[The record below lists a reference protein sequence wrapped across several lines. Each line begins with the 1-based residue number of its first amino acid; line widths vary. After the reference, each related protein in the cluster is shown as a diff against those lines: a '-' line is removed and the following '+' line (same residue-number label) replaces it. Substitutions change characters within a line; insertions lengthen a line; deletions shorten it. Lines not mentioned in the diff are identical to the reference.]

1 MGLIISTDEKGIK
14 VIRKDGTSKAGN
26 PYTMY
31 SLMYSFKVGEE
42 WKNGFIDCSFKKKE
56 DGTPVDLANKS
67 KILIKDAFLTG
78 TEFNG
83 TTKPKIIVM
92 DYEVLEGGE
101 NSPKP
106 SADDFLM
113 IPDGADEFMP
123 FS

>member
-1 MGLIISTDEKGIK
+1 MGMIISTDEKGIK

-42 WKNGFIDCSFKKKE
+42 WKNGFIDAGFKK
-56 DGTPVDLANKS
+56 GVDLSNKS
-67 KILIKDAFLTG
+67 KIIIKDAFLTG

-92 DYEVLEGGE
+92 DFDVLEGGDA
-101 NSPKP
+101 PKP

-113 IPDGADEFMP
+113 VTDDMQEEMP
-123 FS
+123 FT

>member
-1 MGLIISTDEKGIK
+1 MGIKLETDDKGIK

-31 SLMYSFKVGEE
+31 SLMYSFKVGDE
-42 WKNGFIDCSFKKKE
+42 WKNGFIDAGFKK
-56 DGTPVDLANKS
+56 GVDLANKS
-67 KILIKDAFLTG
+67 KIIIKDAFLTG

-92 DYEVLEGGE
+92 DFDVLEGGE
-101 NSPKP
+101 TPKP
-106 SADDFLM
+106 SADDFLV

-123 FS
+123 FE

>member
-1 MGLIISTDEKGIK
+1 MGIKLETDDKGIK

-56 DGTPVDLANKS
+56 DGAAVDLANKS
-67 KILIKDAFLTG
+67 KIIIKDAFLTG

-92 DYEVLEGGE
+92 DFDVLEGGE
-101 NSPKP
+101 APKP

-123 FS
+123 FE

>member
-1 MGLIISTDEKGIK
+1 MGIKLETDDKGIK

-42 WKNGFIDCSFKKKE
+42 WKNGFIDAGFKK
-56 DGTPVDLANKS
+56 GVDLANKT

-83 TTKPKIIVM
+83 NTKPKIIVM
-92 DYEVLEGGE
+92 DFDVLEGGDA
-101 NSPKP
+101 PKP
-106 SADDFLM
+106 ADDGAWM
-113 IPDGADEFMP
+113 NIPDGIDAELP
-123 FS
+123 FN

>member
-1 MGLIISTDEKGIK
+1 MGLIISTDEKGVK

-31 SLMYSFKVGEE
+31 SLMIPV
-42 WKNGFIDCSFKKKE
+42 KNGDEWTNVFIDAGFRK
-56 DGTPVDLANKS
+56 GVDLANKS
-67 KILIKDAFLTG
+67 KIIIKEAFMTG
-78 TEFNG
+78 NSFNG
-83 TTKPKIIVM
+83 KTSPKIFVL

-101 NSPKP
+101 SAPKP

-123 FS
+123 FN

>member
-1 MGLIISTDEKGIK
+1 MGIKLETDDKGIK

-42 WKNGFIDCSFKKKE
+42 WKNGFIDAGFKK
-56 DGTPVDLANKS
+56 GVDLANKS
-67 KILIKDAFLTG
+67 KIIIKDAFLTG

-92 DYEVLEGGE
+92 DFDVLEGGDAT
-101 NSPKP
+101 KP
-106 SADDFLM
+106 ADDGAWM
-113 IPDGADEFMP
+113 NIQDGIDAELP
-123 FS
+123 FN

>member
-1 MGLIISTDEKGIK
+1 MGIKLETDDKGIK

-42 WKNGFIDCSFKKKE
+42 WKNGFIDAGFKK
-56 DGTPVDLANKS
+56 GVDLANKT

-83 TTKPKIIVM
+83 NTKPKIIVM
-92 DYEVLEGGE
+92 DFDVLEGGDA
-101 NSPKP
+101 PKP

-113 IPDGADEFMP
+113 VTDDMQEEMP
-123 FS
+123 FN

>member
-1 MGLIISTDEKGIK
+1 MGLNVTTDDKGIK

-42 WKNGFIDCSFKKKE
+42 WRNGFIDAGFKRGVE
-56 DGTPVDLANKS
+56 IANKS

-78 TEFNG
+78 SEFNG
-83 TTKPKIIVM
+83 TIKPKIIVM

-101 NSPKP
+101 PAPKP
-106 SADDFLM
+106 VGDGFMDLVNVDDEEL
-113 IPDGADEFMP
+113 P
-123 FS
+123 FN

>member
-1 MGLIISTDEKGIK
+1 MGVTLKTDEKGIK

-42 WKNGFIDCSFKKKE
+42 WKNGFIDAGFKKGVE
-56 DGTPVDLANKS
+56 IANKS
-67 KILIKDAFLTG
+67 KIIIKDAFLTG

-83 TTKPKIIVM
+83 NTKPKIIVM
-92 DYEVLEGGE
+92 DFDVLEGGDA
-101 NSPKP
+101 PKP

-113 IPDGADEFMP
+113 VTDDMQEEMP
-123 FS
+123 FT

>member
-1 MGLIISTDEKGIK
+1 MGIKLETDDKGIK

-42 WKNGFIDCSFKKKE
+42 WKNGFIDAGFKK
-56 DGTPVDLANKS
+56 GVDLANKS
-67 KILIKDAFLTG
+67 KIIIKDAFLTG

-92 DYEVLEGGE
+92 DFDVLEGGDA
-101 NSPKP
+101 PKP
-106 SADDFLM
+106 VDDGAWM
-113 IPDGADEFMP
+113 NIPDGIDAELP
-123 FS
+123 FN

>member
-1 MGLIISTDEKGIK
+1 MGIKLETDDKGIK

-42 WKNGFIDCSFKKKE
+42 WKNGFIDAGFKK
-56 DGTPVDLANKS
+56 GVDLANKS
-67 KILIKDAFLTG
+67 KIIIKDAFLTG

-92 DYEVLEGGE
+92 DFDVLEGGE
-101 NSPKP
+101 SAQKP

-113 IPDGADEFMP
+113 VTDDMQEEMP
-123 FS
+123 FV

>member
-42 WKNGFIDCSFKKKE
+42 WKNGFIDAGFKK
-56 DGTPVDLANKS
+56 GVDLANKS

-78 TEFNG
+78 SEFNG

-92 DYEVLEGGE
+92 DFDVLEGGE
-101 NSPKP
+101 PQPKP
-106 SADDFLM
+106 ADDGAWM
-113 IPDGADEFMP
+113 NIPDGIENELP
-123 FS
+123 FN

>member
-1 MGLIISTDEKGIK
+1 MGIKLETDDKGIK
-14 VIRKDGTSKAGN
+14 VIRKDGTSKTGN

-42 WKNGFIDCSFKKKE
+42 WKNGFIDAGFKK
-56 DGTPVDLANKS
+56 GVDLANKS
-67 KILIKDAFLTG
+67 KIIIKDAFLTG

-92 DYEVLEGGE
+92 DYQLMEEYVCEKLGE
-101 NSPKP
+101 KQ

-113 IPDGADEFMP
+113 IPDGIDEFTP
-123 FS
+123 FE